1 MVADMSNKGSEKN
14 EKILRIGVIH
24 AGKIVEERLL
34 RKRET
39 VSVGSDPKN
48 TFVLPG
54 AEVPKSVKLFE
65 LKGAAYVLC
74 FTDTMDGRLNV
85 NDAALDFSGLKSQNL
100 ATKTGDTY
108 RVTLTDTSKGKVQVG
123 DVTLLFQ
130 FVTPPPVAAPASLPA
145 VARGGI
151 LKSMDPLFSG
161 LVTASLLFHFGTAAF
176 LSTVDPPPPPNIED
190 LSENILKHIVPDLSK
205 LKPPPKVETKTEAP
219 AEKKAE
225 KKAAGEEKKK
235 SAESKKPPQDSA
247 ARKAAV
253 QKAVASKGLLKI
265 LGARGAGGALADVFA
280 ASSGK
285 GLGEALANAGGG
297 VGFAKEGDGLTN
309 GPRGAGNGTGAAGI
323 GDMNAPTGGGG
334 DGAAGALGSRQAV
347 QVRGEVRAENVE
359 GVDGSLDPKLIVKT
373 IKARMAGFKAC
384 YENALKRSPNLQG
397 KVAITFTIDEE
408 GRVTEASVES
418 DTLGDPDVGRCITGI
433 FKRLRFPKPEEG
445 SVQASFPFVF
455 VPSG

>member
-1 MVADMSNKGSEKN
+1 MSTKTSEKT

-34 RKRET
+34 RKREN
-39 VSVGSDPKN
+39 VAVGSDPKN

-54 AEVPKSVKLFE
+54 AEVPKSVRLFE
-65 LKGAAYVLC
+65 LKGTAYVLC
-74 FTDTMDGRLNV
+74 FAEAMDGRLNV
-85 NDAALDFSGLKSQNL
+85 NDSALDFAALKSQNL

-108 RVTLTDTSKGKVQVG
+108 RIALTDSSKGKVQVG

-161 LVTASLLFHFGTAAF
+161 LVTASLILHFGSAAF
-176 LSTVDPPPPPNIED
+176 LSTLDPPPPPSIDELD
-190 LSENILKHIVPDLSK
+190 ERVLRHIVPDLSK
-205 LKPPPKVETKTEAP
+205 LKPPPKPETKTDAP

-225 KKAAGEEKKK
+225 KKASGDEKKK
-235 SAESKKPPQDSA
+235 AGETKKPPADNN
-247 ARKAAV
+247 ARKAAL
-253 QKAVASKGLLKI
+253 QKAVQNKGLLKI

-285 GLGEALANAGGG
+285 GVAEALAAAGGG
-297 VGFAKEGDGLTN
+297 VGFAKEGDGLTS
-309 GPRGAGNGTGAAGI
+309 GPRSSGGGTGAAGI
-323 GDMNAPTGGGG
+323 GDMNAPTGGGEG
-334 DGAAGALGSRQAV
+334 GAAGSLGGRQTV
-347 QVRGEVRAENVE
+347 QVRGEVRAENVTD
-359 GVDGSLDPKLIVKT
+359 VDGSLDPKLIVKT
-373 IKARMAGFKAC
+373 IRARMAGFKAC

-397 KVAITFTIDEE
+397 KVTVTFTIDEE
-408 GRVTEASVES
+408 GRVTEASVEQDS
-418 DTLGDPDVGRCITGI
+418 LGDPDVGRCIVGI
-433 FKRLRFPKPEEG
+433 FKRLRFPKPDEG